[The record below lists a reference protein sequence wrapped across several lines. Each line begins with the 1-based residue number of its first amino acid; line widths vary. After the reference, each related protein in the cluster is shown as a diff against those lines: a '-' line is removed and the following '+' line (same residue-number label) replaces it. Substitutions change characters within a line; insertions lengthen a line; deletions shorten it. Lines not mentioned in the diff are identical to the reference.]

1 MIANLLQ
8 DAFWA
13 VVSVLTFVGA
23 WLVRNVLTN
32 GKRLTILETESKM
45 RTELMRE
52 VRDDV
57 KDLQKRVK

>member
-1 MIANLLQ
+1 MTDFLN
-8 DAFWA
+8 DAFW
-13 VVSVLTFVGA
+13 FVIAAIAGFGA